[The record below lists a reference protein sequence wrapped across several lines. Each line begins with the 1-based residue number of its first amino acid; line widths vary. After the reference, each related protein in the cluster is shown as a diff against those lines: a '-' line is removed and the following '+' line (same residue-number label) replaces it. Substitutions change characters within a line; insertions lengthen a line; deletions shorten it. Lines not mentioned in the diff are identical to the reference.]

1 MHVHREDTVMIL
13 AGKDRGKKGR
23 VIRLFPKAEKAL
35 VEKINMVKRHT
46 RPSQQVPQGGIV
58 EKEAPIH
65 ISNLQVV
72 CSKCGKATRI
82 GPQGPGGTAR
92 RPAFARSAAKFWI
105 RKSKMTTTLL
115 KEKYSKEVAPALMK
129 KFEIKNVM
137 QVPKVAESRHQRLR
151 G

>member
-13 AGKDRGKKGR
+13 VGKDRGKKGR

-35 VEKINMVKRHT
+35 VEKVNMVKRHT

-82 GPQGPGGTAR
+82 AHK
-92 RPAFARSAAKFWI
+92 ALAAGKKVRVCKKCGEI
-105 RKSKMTTTLL
+105 LD
-115 KEKYSKEVAPALMK
+115 KEK
-129 KFEIKNVM
+129 
-137 QVPKVAESRHQRLR
+137 
-151 G
+151 